1 MDLRRLLITKGA
13 VLILLL
19 LSSTI
24 LRAQPDTLK
33 AQPEAIAPD
42 TIGVVYLEADSLF
55 ALFSGAGDLSVKERA
70 DWMSEKITALSET
83 FNLKQDSIYLSRQNN
98 KVWIFHNGNRLI
110 GISEEEA
117 AQLGVTAEILA
128 DNYRNILLTNLK
140 EAAWWE
146 KFQRGLLRALG
157 AIAATLILLIVYR
170 YLNRWFR
177 KIRLFIRTKKDIWF
191 KGIKIKQ
198 TTFLTPN
205 KQVEWIL
212 WILNAFKWF
221 LFLFFGYLYLPI
233 IFSIFPWTRG
243 LADKLFGYILRPLG
257 AFWNAFINYL
267 PNLFAI
273 AIIVVIAYYI
283 NKFFKFISEEI
294 KAGNL
299 EIHGF
304 YKDWA
309 DTTYK
314 LVNIVVVVF
323 TIIVIW
329 PYIPGSDSDAFKGI
343 SIFVGV
349 LLSLGSTGAISN
361 IISGTVI
368 TYMRP
373 FMVGDR
379 VRITDTVG
387 TIIEKSLLVTRIK
400 TPKNVIITIPNA
412 MILSSHIINYSNA
425 AEEVGLVLHT
435 NVTIGYDVPWQ
446 KVQEQLIAAAKEVEE
461 VLPFPEPFVLQ
472 KALSDFYVDYELN
485 AYTKTPDKMEQVYS
499 KIHQHIQDKFNEAGI
514 EIMSPHYSAIRDGN
528 QNTIPEKDL
537 PKDYKTPSFRV
548 ENIINPNKG
557 R

>member
-1 MDLRRLLITKGA
+1 MNFTRLISRKGA
-13 VLILLL
+13 VFILLL

-24 LRAQPDTLK
+24 LYAQKDTLQAEQLAAEPDTV
-33 AQPEAIAPD
+33 
-42 TIGVVYLEADSLF
+42 GVVYLDNDSLF
-55 ALFSGAGDLSVKERA
+55 ALFSGSGDLSVRERA
-70 DWMSEKITALSET
+70 DWLTGKISTVSET
-83 FNLKQDSIYLSRQNN
+83 FNLKEDSIYLNRQEN
-98 KVWIFHNGNRLI
+98 KVWIYHNGNALT
-110 GISEEEA
+110 GISDEEA
-117 AQLGVTAEILA
+117 AQLGVTAEELA
-128 DNYRNILLTNLK
+128 ETYRTILLTHLK

-146 KFQRGLLRALG
+146 RFQRSLFRALG
-157 AIAATLILLIVYR
+157 AIAATLILLVVYR

-177 KIRLFIRTKKDIWF
+177 KLRLFIRTKKDAWF
-191 KGIKIKQ
+191 SEIKIKQ
-198 TTFLTPN
+198 TTFLTPT
-205 KQVEWIL
+205 KQLEWIL
-212 WILNAFKWF
+212 WTLNAFKWF

-243 LADKLFGYILRPLG
+243 LADKLFGYILRPIG
-257 AFWNAFINYL
+257 TAWDAFVNYL

-273 AIIVVIAYYI
+273 AVIIVIAYYI
-283 NKFFKFISEEI
+283 NKFLKFISEEI

-323 TIIVIW
+323 TVIVIW

-373 FMVGDR
+373 FIVGDR

-387 TIIEKSLLVTRIK
+387 TIVEKSLLVTRIK

-412 MILSSHIINYSNA
+412 MILGSHIINYSNA

-446 KVQEQLIAAAKEVEE
+446 KVQEQLIAAAKEVDD
-461 VLPFPEPFVLQ
+461 VLSTPEPFVLQ

-485 AYTKTPDKMEQVYS
+485 AYTKTPERMEQIYS
-499 KIHQHIQDKFNEAGI
+499 KLHQHIQDKFNEAGI

-537 PKDYKTPSFRV
+537 PKDYKTPAFRV
-548 ENIINPNKG
+548 ENIINPKK
-557 R
+557 

>member
-1 MDLRRLLITKGA
+1 MVHRNITFMKKGA
-13 VLILLL
+13 IFILLL
-19 LSSTI
+19 GSNFLY
-24 LRAQPDTLK
+24 AQKDTLSIENET
-33 AQPEAIAPD
+33 QPKD
-42 TIGVVYLEADSLF
+42 TIGIVYLNGDSI
-55 ALFSGAGDLSVKERA
+55 FSLYSGSGDLNVKERA
-70 DWMSEKITALSET
+70 SWLSNKLNSVKEEI
-83 FNLKQDSIYLSRQNN
+83 NIKQDSIYLDRQQSL
-98 KVWIFHNGNRLI
+98 VWLFHNGNRI
-110 GISEEEA
+110 FAVSEEEA
-117 AQLGVTAEILA
+117 SLLGLTPEELAES
-128 DNYRNILLTNLK
+128 YRATLVAKLK
-140 EAAWWE
+140 NEAWWE
-146 KFQRGLLRALG
+146 NFQQGLFRALG
-157 AIAATLILLIVYR
+157 AIGATLILLLVYR

-177 KIRLFIRTKKDIWF
+177 KIRLFLQTKKDIWF
-191 KGIKIKQ
+191 TGIKIKQ
-198 TTFLTPN
+198 TTLLTPN
-205 KQVEWIL
+205 KQIEWL
-212 WILNAFKWF
+212 KWVLNAFKWF

-243 LADKLFGYILRPLG
+243 LADKLFGYILNPIG
-257 AFWNAFINYL
+257 ASWKAFVDYL
-267 PNLFAI
+267 PNVFAI
-273 AIIVVIAYYI
+273 AVIIVIAFYI
-283 NKFFKFISEEI
+283 NKFVKFLSEEI

-304 YKDWA
+304 YKDWSE
-309 DTTYK
+309 TTYK
-314 LVNIVVVVF
+314 LINIVIVVF

-343 SIFVGV
+343 SIFIGV

-446 KVQEQLIAAAKEVEE
+446 KVHEQLIAAAKEVEGL
-461 VLPFPEPFVLQ
+461 LPEPEPFVLQ

-485 AYTKTPDKMEQVYS
+485 AFTRTPDVMERIYS
-499 KIHQHIQDKFNEAGI
+499 NLHQKIQDKFNEAGI
-514 EIMSPHYSAIRDGN
+514 EIMSPHYSAVRDGN
-528 QNTIPEKDL
+528 QNTIPENYL

-548 ENIINPNKG
+548 ENIINPKKK
-557 R
+557 